1 MMAFFVPVGIAA
13 GWLAGGR
20 LRGMRLAFDWPLL
33 PLLAYMAELL
43 LPKFAP
49 VPAFLPQALLYG
61 LLLVFFGRNCKRGAW
76 VWLAGGGTLLNGLVI
91 ALNGWRMPVA
101 AAALAGR
108 GDLQAALSAGA
119 IAGYT
124 LAGSGTRL
132 PFLGDLL
139 RVLPG
144 AGPFFGLASVGD
156 LLMGAGVVL
165 VMVRMMTAQ
174 KRAQR
179 GAGRQPS

>member
-1 MMAFFVPVGIAA
+1 M
-13 GWLAGGR
+13 
-20 LRGMRLAFDWPLL
+20 L
-33 PLLAYMAELL
+33 PLNLQ
-43 LPKFAP
+43 
-49 VPAFLPQALLYG
+49 PQGCRRWIARRLVGTECKAHG
-61 LLLVFFGRNCKRGAW
+61 LTGF
-76 VWLAGGGTLLNGLVI
+76 
-91 ALNGWRMPVA
+91 
-101 AAALAGR
+101 R